1 MAAALGKG
9 GTNALF
15 RKPETVDEHLAV
27 AGGVEVKLLADDGV
41 VNLGEERII
50 GGGGIRVTDPSP
62 SPAPTGVGS

>member
-9 GTNALF
+9 GTNALL

-41 VNLGEERII
+41 VNLGEE
-50 GGGGIRVTDPSP
+50 V
-62 SPAPTGVGS
+62 GVSSIFCVSTLWCVQNLRR